1 MRLLKVYGEGQAQ
14 AEPDTATLSL
24 NVTGVAKEYTTAV
37 NQLNSTTERLK
48 NSVQA
53 SQLPMIELKTSDFS
67 IQTETKYEN
76 GQSIDI
82 GYRASHRMSVVLDN
96 DKQVLNAMV
105 ELMSHSQSN
114 AEFQV
119 SFSLKN
125 PEVLRQQALQNA
137 VIAAQNNAHTLASSA
152 QVQLGKVQEIVYG
165 DMSGITP
172 RAYGG
177 SSYDGAPM
185 LSVAKAD
192 IEPQDIQ
199 VRESVL
205 MVFELLD

>member
-1 MRLLKVYGEGQAQ
+1 
-14 AEPDTATLSL
+14 
-24 NVTGVAKEYTTAV
+24 
-37 NQLNSTTERLK
+37 
-48 NSVQA
+48 
-53 SQLPMIELKTSDFS
+53 
-67 IQTETKYEN
+67 
-76 GQSIDI
+76 
-82 GYRASHRMSVVLDN
+82 MSVVLDN